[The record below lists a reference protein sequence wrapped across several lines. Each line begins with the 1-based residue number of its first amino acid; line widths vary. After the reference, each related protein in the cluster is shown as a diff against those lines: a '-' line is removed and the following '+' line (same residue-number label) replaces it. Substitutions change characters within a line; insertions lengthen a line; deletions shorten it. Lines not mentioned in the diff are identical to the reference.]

1 MLAIII
7 AAVLGAAVGALT
19 TASLKW
25 GRTTL
30 AVAKARLQRDHR
42 SLHGG
47 GNWMLPQSVSSGQP
61 CSVRLLIAC
70 APSRS
75 IRKSDLDPDRAIP
88 FIRQS
93 FPDMFLEEPSLSL
106 PQQGVKFTVASG
118 GSPSDGFAWAWANGR
133 VDLAVD
139 SQLDCGP
146 DQRFAIPVVDVLRP
160 IAMMAAAVSG
170 PGYSKVYGK
179 TRTHLLRRFDWFIG
193 VSMTYTHPGAYTI
206 AWDDITF
213 PGRRP
218 PRAGSGQGAYCPPGG
233 YAAAKLRNWKAGS
246 PVENLLAIFLEDFL
260 KQNGYHDVGD
270 AITDTVAAAAGVK
283 ADAGAPCVAE
293 FDAASGVRDTSSG
306 PESLPGPDLE
316 PIGHDEQNQA

>member
-1 MLAIII
+1 MWPIIVAAI
-7 AAVLGAAVGALT
+7 VGTAVGALT

-25 GRTTL
+25 GRTAL
-30 AVAKARLQRDHR
+30 AVAEARLRRDHR

-70 APSRS
+70 APSRA
-75 IRKSDLDPDRAIP
+75 IRKSDIDPDHAIP
-88 FIRQS
+88 FIRDS
-93 FPDMFLEEPSLSL
+93 FPAMFLEEPSLSL
-106 PQQGVKFTVASG
+106 PQQGVKFTVASS

-139 SQLDCGP
+139 IQLGCGP
-146 DQRFAIPVVDVLRP
+146 DQRFTIPVVEVLRP

-170 PGYSKVYGK
+170 PRYAKVYGK
-179 TRTHLLRRFDWFIG
+179 TRTRLPRRFDWFIG
-193 VSMTYTHPGAYTI
+193 VSMTYMHPGAYTI

-218 PRAGSGQGAYCPPGG
+218 PRAGSGQVTYCPPGG

-246 PVENLLAIFLEDFL
+246 SIGELLAIFLEDFL
-260 KQNGYHDVGD
+260 KQNGYHDIGD
-270 AITDTVAAAAGVK
+270 AITDTIAAAVK
-283 ADAGAPCVAE
+283 PEDEVNAGARPGAAE
-293 FDAASGVRDTSSG
+293 LGAAQRQETSGT
-306 PESLPGPDLE
+306 LDL
-316 PIGHDEQNQA
+316 NA